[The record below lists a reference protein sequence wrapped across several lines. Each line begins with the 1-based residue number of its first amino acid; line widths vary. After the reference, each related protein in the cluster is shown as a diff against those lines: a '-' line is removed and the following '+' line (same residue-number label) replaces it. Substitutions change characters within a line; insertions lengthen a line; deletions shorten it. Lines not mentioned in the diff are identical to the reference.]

1 MSVVREGIIYESLK
15 PETVIEGDVIP
26 SSGRAP
32 TRSRGSRGARH
43 LHART
48 ECRRECRSEREGRRS
63 QPIFGVSDRSAQ
75 RS

>member
-48 ECRRECRSEREGRRS
+48 ECRRADRRRS
-63 QPIFGVSDRSAQ
+63 TARTIG
-75 RS
+75 